1 MSSKLTETFL
11 FLKQNRNFNF
21 KLQQKYYERIV
32 LYEIDTE
39 SKIVA
44 LLHEVVN
51 SQSKPNIDKIAEF
64 FKSLIENT
72 TNLNSFESFVKRFNS
87 KNPEP
92 SYKNLFE
99 GLLKQPGWGNKT
111 AALFTKCVYHLHNGI
126 YSKELKIW
134 NDSPKLENE
143 DDLYLPVDSV
153 IISIFKKLNFPEPI
167 SFKSINFFLQANYTN
182 EEIEIWDDLWFWGFI
197 TQKGSGDKRIYEW
210 NENKYW
216 VLRASDKESEVI
228 NSVKIKAQEFIE
240 LLHS

>member
-1 MSSKLTETFL
+1 MNSKYSEIFN
-11 FLKQNRNFNF
+11 FLKQNRIFNNE
-21 KLQQKYYERIV
+21 LQEKFYKRIILTEVATENKV
-32 LYEIDTE
+32 L
-39 SKIVA
+39 A

-64 FKSLIENT
+64 FKSLFENT
-72 TNLNSFESFVKRFNS
+72 THLNSFESFVKRINS
-87 KNPEP
+87 KNPE
-92 SYKNLFE
+92 SSHKNLYY
-99 GLLKQPGWGNKT
+99 GMLSQPGWGNKT

-197 TQKGSGDKRIYEW
+197 TQKGSGDKRTHEW

-216 VLRASDKESEVI
+216 VLRDSDKDSEVI